1 MAVPANVPSLAALQ
15 PHRKNGTVPLERG
28 VSVREAFLR
37 EHDIHIFRPRIL
49 WSLPNE
55 LETHLH
61 LKTNFLVL
69 YPEAGKPIPREVG
82 WMGNSAIGSIWV
94 PPKFAGRTGICV
106 IFPMDCLMV
115 EDHVCNVEF
124 EVRANTRGPDSVLAH
139 PFELPFSDKSGLS
152 NIDFMHELPR
162 LSDNGNSSY
171 VHRQRGAYFGP
182 PGFVP
187 EEPTRVFL
195 NLMMEGTNQ
204 LP

>member
-1 MAVPANVPSLAALQ
+1 MAVPATVPSLAALQ

-37 EHDIHIFRPRIL
+37 EHNIYVYVPRIL
-49 WSLPNE
+49 QSLPNE

-61 LKTNFLVL
+61 LKISFLVL
-69 YPEAGKPIPREVG
+69 YPEAGKPIPKDVE
-82 WMGNSAIGSIWV
+82 WKGNSAIGSIWV
-94 PPKFAGRTGICV
+94 PPKFAGKAGICV
-106 IFPMDCLMV
+106 IFPIECLKI

-124 EVRANTRGPDSVLAH
+124 EVMEHVGKEGSVLAH
-139 PFELPFSDKSGLS
+139 PFALPFVEESGLS
-152 NIDFMHELPR
+152 KIDFSQELPR

-171 VHRQRGAYFGP
+171 VHRQKGAYFGP

-195 NLMMEGTNQ
+195 NLMMEGQNP